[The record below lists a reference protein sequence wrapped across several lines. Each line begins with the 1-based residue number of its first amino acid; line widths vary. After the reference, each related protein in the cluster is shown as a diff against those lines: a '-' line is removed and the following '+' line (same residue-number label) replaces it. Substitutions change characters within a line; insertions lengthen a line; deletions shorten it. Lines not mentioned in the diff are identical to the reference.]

1 MKIVC
6 DNNMPYA
13 AEAFGTLGAVT
24 LRDGRAITAD
34 DVRDAELL
42 VTRSTTQVTRALLA
56 GSRLRF
62 YGSAVIGTDH
72 IDIPYLEQAGIP
84 WSAAP
89 GCNAESVSNYLTA
102 ALLCLGGK
110 HGFRLEGKTLG
121 VIGVGNVGRKVVAKA
136 NALGMRVLACDP
148 PRKRNPADTEAQ
160 SFIAIEELL
169 AASDVVTCHVPLTR
183 AGADRTFHMLD
194 RAAFARMRPGVIFV
208 NAARGEVIETD
219 ALLEALDTRVD
230 AAREA
235 ARPPVL
241 VKQPRVAHTVID
253 TWEGEPNYRPD
264 LLARADIVSP
274 HIAGHSYEGKVNGTM
289 MVYEKACRV
298 LGVAPTFQP
307 QLPPPPLPEWSGD
320 AAGRPDEDVLRE
332 AVLAVYDI
340 LGDDARLRASCGTD
354 ATARAKAFDRQRKEY
369 PMRREFTATTVRVRH
384 ASDGLMRKFR
394 GLGFRMA

>member
-102 ALLCLGGK
+102 ALLYLGGR

-148 PRKRNPADTEAQ
+148 PRKRNSADKDAQ
-160 SFIAIEELL
+160 SFVALGELL
-169 AASDVVTCHVPLTR
+169 AASDVITCHVPLTR
-183 AGADRTFHMLD
+183 AGADRTFHLLD
-194 RAAFARMRPGVIFV
+194 RAAFARMRLGVIFV

-219 ALLEALDTRVD
+219 ALLEALGS
-230 AAREA
+230 
-235 ARPPVL
+235 
-241 VKQPRVAHTVID
+241 RVAHTVID

-320 AAGRPDEDVLRE
+320 AAGTDEAVLRE

-340 LGDDARLRASCGTD
+340 MGDDARLRASCGAD

-369 PMRREFTATTVRVRH
+369 PIRREFAATTVRVRN
-384 ASDGLMRKFR
+384 ASEGLLQKFR

>member
-13 AEAFGTLGAVT
+13 AEAFGTLGEVV
-24 LRDGRAITAD
+24 LREGRAISAA

-42 VTRSTTQVTRALLA
+42 ITRSTTRVTRELVA

-102 ALLCLGGK
+102 ALLYLGGK

-121 VIGVGNVGRKVVAKA
+121 VIGVGNVGRRVVAKA
-136 NALGMRVLACDP
+136 HALGLRVVACDP
-148 PRKRNPADTEAQ
+148 PRRRDAADADARA
-160 SFIAIEELL
+160 FVDLPELL
-169 AASDVVTCHVPLTR
+169 AAADIITCHVPLTR
-183 AGADRTFHMLD
+183 AGADRTFHLLD
-194 RAAFARMRPGVIFV
+194 RAAFARMRPGVVFV

-219 ALLEALDTRVD
+219 ALLE
-230 AAREA
+230 
-235 ARPPVL
+235 VL
-241 VKQPRVAHTVID
+241 GSRVAHAVID
-253 TWEGEPNYRPD
+253 TWEGEPGYRPD

-274 HIAGHSYEGKVNGTM
+274 HIAGHSYEGKVNGTL

-298 LGVAPTFQP
+298 LGVAPVFQP
-307 QLPPPPLPEWSGD
+307 QLPPPPVPEWGAD
-320 AAGRPDEDVLRE
+320 AAGRADEDVLRE

-340 LGDDARLRASCGTD
+340 MGDDQRLRASCGPD
-354 ATARAKAFDRQRKEY
+354 AAARARAFDRQRKEY
-369 PMRREFTATTVRVRH
+369 PMRREFAATTVQVRR
-384 ASDGLMRKFR
+384 ASEGLLQKFR
-394 GLGFRMA
+394 ALGFRVG